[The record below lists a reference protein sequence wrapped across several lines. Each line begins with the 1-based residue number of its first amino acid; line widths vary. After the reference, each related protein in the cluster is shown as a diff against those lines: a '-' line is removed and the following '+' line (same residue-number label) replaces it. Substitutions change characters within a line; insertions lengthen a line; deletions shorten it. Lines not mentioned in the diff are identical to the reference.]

1 MKDTK
6 VILYAVG
13 ACIALIAAVAAIVI
27 FKNRITEFFF
37 TLKDKLED
45 TVALRRC
52 SSEYKDYADI

>member
-6 VILYAVG
+6 VLIYAIG
-13 ACIALIAAVAAIVI
+13 ACVALIAAVAAIVI
-27 FKNRITEFFF
+27 FKSRITEFFF
-37 TLKDKLED
+37 SLKEKLEE